1 MMYAGRKRMQEY
13 TKKCWKNSA
22 TFTQH
27 YLPDFIDA
35 HPELTKE
42 WNIVYDA
49 RGEFI
54 EPHGGRTVELGT
66 RGVRGY
72 IAGWTPTTGRAVVR
86 SREGGVAPAEP
97 HPTHFVRCE
106 NCLRGPE
113 SYKFVLLVEKEGF
126 ADLLAHHRIADRY
139 DLALAW
145 TKGVSTTAAREL
157 VQALSERG
165 VTILVLHDFDLA
177 GLTILHTLRTNT
189 RRFRF
194 RVKPNVVDIGLR
206 LDDVRRL
213 GLDVEEK
220 DGKEG
225 KDGEE
230 VTYKRKKDPRETL
243 AALGATAEEQ
253 KVLVKGHNQER
264 KLWEGRRV
272 ELNELTNQQWIENLE
287 GKLAEHGVQKIVP
300 AEAVLRSSFE
310 EGCRTAIAAAE
321 LEKARREA
329 DRVAAAASLPIP
341 ENLAARVKEKQTANP
356 LLSWNEALADVARE
370 AMRRR

>member
-1 MMYAGRKRMQEY
+1 
-13 TKKCWKNSA
+13 C
-22 TFTQH
+22 
-27 YLPDFIDA
+27 D
-35 HPELTKE
+35 
-42 WNIVYDA
+42 
-49 RGEFI
+49 
-54 EPHGGRTVELGT
+54 
-66 RGVRGY
+66 
-72 IAGWTPTTGRAVVR
+72 
-86 SREGGVAPAEP
+86 
-97 HPTHFVRCE
+97 
-106 NCLRGPE
+106 NCLHGPE

-165 VTILVLHDFDLA
+165 VTILVLHAFDLA
-177 GLTILHTLRTNT
+177 ALTILHTRGTKP
-189 RRFRF
+189 RRLRF

-253 KVLVKGHNQER
+253 KVLVKGYNSER
-264 KLWEGRRV
+264 
-272 ELNELTNQQWIENLE
+272 Q
-287 GKLAEHGVQKIVP
+287 
-300 AEAVLRSSFE
+300 
-310 EGCRTAIAAAE
+310 
-321 LEKARREA
+321 
-329 DRVAAAASLPIP
+329 
-341 ENLAARVKEKQTANP
+341 
-356 LLSWNEALADVARE
+356 
-370 AMRRR
+370 